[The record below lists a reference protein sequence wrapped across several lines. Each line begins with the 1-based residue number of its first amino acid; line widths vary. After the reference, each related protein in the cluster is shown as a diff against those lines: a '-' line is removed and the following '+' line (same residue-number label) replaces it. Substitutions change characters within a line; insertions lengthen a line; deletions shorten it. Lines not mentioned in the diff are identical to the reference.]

1 MERSGQG
8 VDKMFYNCIMEGKA
22 LPDYSGTDPYQVSLT
37 FKAPIQDA
45 AFVIF
50 IRNEQ
55 NKRTATE
62 QLNVFELLT
71 LYKVAMRDYEGLEW
85 HILQKLSEEGLIFN
99 ENGSYRLSD
108 NYSNEAVEKLK
119 GLNMNHLKMVSDS
132 FRKYGFISRTILN
145 EVFMDILSDRQV
157 RVFISKMEEVGI
169 IQKESAGKYTRYAK
183 TQEFPSFN

>member
-55 NKRTATE
+55 NKRTVAE

-71 LYKVAMRDYEGLEW
+71 LYKVAMRDYEGLEK
-85 HILQKLSEEGLIFN
+85 HILQKLTEEGLVID

-108 NYSNEAVEKLK
+108 DYRNDAVEKLK
-119 GLNMNHLKMVSDS
+119 GLNMNHLKWYPTASVNTVLSAVLCSKRYLQIYYPKTDQDTYLKNGRCRDYTERRC
-132 FRKYGFISRTILN
+132 RKI
-145 EVFMDILSDRQV
+145 
-157 RVFISKMEEVGI
+157 
-169 IQKESAGKYTRYAK
+169 YTLYK
-183 TQEFPSFN
+183 NS

>member
-1 MERSGQG
+1 
-8 VDKMFYNCIMEGKA
+8 MFYNCIMEGKA

-55 NKRTATE
+55 NKRTVAE

-71 LYKVAMRDYEGLEW
+71 LYKVAMRDYEGLEK
-85 HILQKLSEEGLIFN
+85 HILQKLTEEGLVID

-108 NYSNEAVEKLK
+108 DYRNDAVEKLK
-119 GLNMNHLKMVSDS
+119 GLNMNHLKMVSDC
-132 FRKYGFISRTILN
+132 FRKHGFISRTILN
-145 EVFMDILSDRQV
+145 DVFTDILSDRQV
-157 RVFISKMEEVGI
+157 RAFISKMEEVGI
-169 IQKESAGKYTRYAK
+169 IKKESAGKYTRYAK